1 MTRAS
6 LAVVVGVAVVVLT
19 GCGGSSGVSA
29 PAAGAVAELRS
40 VDQLETAFDA
50 DRGKPRLV
58 LLLSPT

>member
-19 GCGGSSGVSA
+19 GCGGSSSVSA